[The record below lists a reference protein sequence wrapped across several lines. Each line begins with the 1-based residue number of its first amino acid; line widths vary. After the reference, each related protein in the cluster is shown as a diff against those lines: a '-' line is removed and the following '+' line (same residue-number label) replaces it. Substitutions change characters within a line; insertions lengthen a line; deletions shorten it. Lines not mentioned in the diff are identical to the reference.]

1 MSTVRKEIPAV
12 KLPAK
17 KGFKLPHT
25 YVLIFS
31 IIILVTLLT
40 YIIPAGEFNRV
51 IDANTGRTIVDA
63 TSFHKVESSSVGL
76 LGMLTAIPR
85 GMKEASGIAFFI
97 LIVAGA
103 FQIIHATGTIET
115 GILKTAKFL
124 KGKEQLLIPLFMFL
138 FSVTGAFM
146 GFAEENLVFIP
157 IAIALSRAVGYD
169 ALVGISLVTI
179 GGAVGFNAAMMNP
192 FTVGVAQ
199 GIAELP
205 LFSGIGFRFVVWI
218 VIGIISTI
226 YIMRYGKKVRND
238 PNKSLVAA
246 LEKEEEAAQGSF
258 AFSGNHK
265 LTLSQYLVLAVMAS
279 GFILIIY
286 GVYQLG
292 WYFNEIAAIFLGMGL
307 LSGIIGKISPNDM
320 AVEFVNG
327 AKTLIYGAL
336 VVGIARAILVIMQDG
351 MILDSIINGLSTQLV
366 ALPTSI
372 AAVGMFFIQVCINFF
387 IPSGSGQ
394 AAATMPIMV
403 PLADVLGVTR
413 QTAVLAYQF
422 GDGFSNTIIPTAST
436 LMATLAMAKVT
447 YGTWIKFYW
456 KLFVLWLIAGTIF
469 IMIAA
474 NISYGPF

>member
-1 MSTVRKEIPAV
+1 MSTAKQESLAGKQPAE
-12 KLPAK
+12 K
-17 KGFKLPHT
+17 KFNLPHT

-40 YIIPAGEFNRV
+40 YIIPAGEYQRV
-51 IDANTGRTIVDA
+51 IDPNTGRTIVDA
-63 TSFHKVESSSVGL
+63 TSYQRVEPSSVGL

-103 FQIIHATGTIET
+103 FQIIHATGAIET
-115 GILKTAKFL
+115 AILKTAKFL
-124 KGKEQLLIPLFMFL
+124 KGKEQLLIPIFMFL

-226 YIMRYGKKVRND
+226 YIMRYGKKVRAN
-238 PNKSLVAA
+238 PELSLVAK
-246 LEKEEEAAQGSF
+246 LEKEDEAAEGSF
-258 AFSGNHK
+258 EFKGDHK
-265 LTLSQYLVLAVMAS
+265 LTLSHYLVFAAMAS
-279 GFILIIY
+279 GFIMIIY

-292 WYFNEIAAIFLGMGL
+292 WYFNEIAAVFLGMGL
-307 LSGIIGKISPNDM
+307 VSGFIGKISPNDM
-320 AVEFVNG
+320 AIEFIAG

-366 ALPTSI
+366 LLPSSL
-372 AAVGMFFIQVCINFF
+372 AAVGMYFVQVFINFF

-436 LMATLAMAKVT
+436 LMATLAMAKIT
-447 YGTWIKFYW
+447 YGTWVKFYW
-456 KLFVLWLIAGTIF
+456 KLFVLWLIAGTVF
-469 IMIAA
+469 ITIAA
-474 NISYGPF
+474 NMPYGPF